1 MGTNLGII
9 TTDITERKQIEQQFL
24 KTKRFVNI
32 GETAGVVDHDLRN
45 PLQAIV
51 NTIYLANMI
60 LNTLPY
66 GVEKDEL
73 KNYLDTVERQVGNI
87 NMIVSDLLDYARP
100 IHPELTLTNILQL
113 IQSTLLAIEIPEIM
127 EVFSV
132 ITKKM
137 KKKLIP
143 R

>member
-1 MGTNLGII
+1 M
-9 TTDITERKQIEQQFL
+9 
-24 KTKRFVNI
+24 
-32 GETAGVVDHDLRN
+32 VDHDLRN

-66 GVEKDEL
+66 AVEKDEL
-73 KNYLDTVERQVGNI
+73 KAYLDMVERQIGNI

-100 IHPELTLTNILQL
+100 IHLELTLTNILQL